1 LKGKRARKWEIIIVN
16 SESGTAFSKNGRR
29 IRLTE
34 ERWAHIA
41 EEHCELAGLQLEVLE
56 AIADP
61 VRIVGGGEGELLAV
75 RELELGKYIVVVYRE
90 LESDGFII
98 TAFLTRRFRSL
109 ERRKQLWP

>member
-1 LKGKRARKWEIIIVN
+1 MTGLR
-16 SESGTAFSKNGRR
+16 SEVIETITGPIR
-29 IRLTE
+29 IF
-34 ERWAHIA
+34 
-41 EEHCELAGLQLEVLE
+41 AGH
-56 AIADP
+56 
-61 VRIVGGGEGELLAV
+61 EGELLAV